1 MNTDNR
7 LVAAAA
13 KRRWENIL
21 QDFVYAQQRGFLPG
35 RSILQNIV
43 DVDDTAMR
51 ISLHTTS
58 GAIVLFDF
66 RAAFPSLS
74 IDYMMTMLELIGV
87 PRAARNLITALYFEQ
102 RC

>member
-1 MNTDNR
+1 M
-7 LVAAAA
+7 
-13 KRRWENIL
+13 
-21 QDFVYAQQRGFLPG
+21 FLPG

-51 ISLHTTS
+51 ISLNTSS

-66 RAAFPSLS
+66 KAAFPSLS
-74 IDYMMTMLELIGV
+74 IDYMMAMLELIGL
-87 PRAARNLITALYFEQ
+87 PSAARNLIAALYFEQ